1 MTKLLYI
8 IYEKVGAK
16 LFLLLWVYFFV
27 IALYNPVTSGFN
39 LSNFV
44 LLLGLMVLLILKNGS
59 LKLFSYKRIN
69 VSILYAFYV
78 YLSITLLYSIDKH
91 SSITIFIK
99 LIIPYMF
106 SILLLNTIKTEKHF
120 RMFISILMYS
130 GAAAAIYGCIQYFF
144 GLSNYVLQAV
154 NGTFIYRSVG
164 AFNLANVFAS
174 FLAMLIPFMVYK
186 IKITENKFVRFVDLI
201 LVLTSLI
208 SLYLT
213 YSRWAIIC
221 LIISFFLY
229 GIKHFI
235 WLVTNNRIPVFKITI
250 LVPIVVVLI
259 MYVFDKYSDTINALF
274 FDRGSNDVRQS
285 SLTFVL
291 QHFKPWGSGLG
302 NGNEGV
308 IVDSNYIKLLI
319 DTGVIGLCLFVLL
332 ILTFYVG
339 LRRKSRGPVSLG
351 NVYIVT
357 GISLMVFIFNGALET
372 PLYNSVINIFLGIY
386 IYILNA
392 DKGILIQKQN
402 NITEIEAKVKLKRKK
417 IYKLTW

>member
-1 MTKLLYI
+1 M
-8 IYEKVGAK
+8 
-16 LFLLLWVYFFV
+16 FLLLWVYFFV
-27 IALYNPVTSGFN
+27 IALYNPVTAGFN

-44 LLLGLMVLLILKNGS
+44 LFLGLLVLLIFKNGS
-59 LKLFSYKRIN
+59 LKLLSYKRIN
-69 VSILYAFYV
+69 VFLLYGFYI
-78 YLSITLLYSIDKH
+78 YLSITLLYSVDKH

-106 SILLLNTIKTEKHF
+106 SILLLNTIKTQKHF
-120 RMFISILMYS
+120 LMFINILMYS

-186 IKITENKFVRFVDLI
+186 VKITENKFVKSLDLI
-201 LVLTSLI
+201 LVATSVI

-221 LIISFFLY
+221 LIISFLLY

-235 WLVTNNRIPVFKITI
+235 RRITTNRIPIYKITI
-250 LVPIVVVLI
+250 FFPIVVGLI
-259 MYVFDKYSDTINALF
+259 MYIFNKYSDTINALF

-285 SLTFVL
+285 SLTLVL
-291 QHFKPWGSGLG
+291 QNFKPWGLGLG
-302 NGNEGV
+302 NGNEGI
-308 IVDSNYIKLLI
+308 IVDSNYVMVLI
-319 DTGVIGLCLFVLL
+319 DTGVIGLSLFLLL
-332 ILTFYVG
+332 ILTFYIS
-339 LRRKSRGPVSLG
+339 LRRRSEGSVSLG
-351 NVYIVT
+351 NIYIIA
-357 GISLMVFIFNGALET
+357 GISLMVFIFNGVLET

-392 DKGILIQKQN
+392 DKDIFVKKNTIS
-402 NITEIEAKVKLKRKK
+402 TEVEPKVKRKRKK